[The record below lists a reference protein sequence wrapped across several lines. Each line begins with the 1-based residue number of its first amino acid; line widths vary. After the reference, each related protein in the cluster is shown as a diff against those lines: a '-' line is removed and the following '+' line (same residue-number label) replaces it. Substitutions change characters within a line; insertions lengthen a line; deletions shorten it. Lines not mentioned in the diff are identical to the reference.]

1 MEENLTPDF
10 PIFCTSSLKDSVSPA
25 TAHLV
30 AAYTANFGAPVIDDA
45 EEILMNMS
53 LKDLLKNSQYNSDR
67 SEREIRFADAGDHFE
82 TLDKDDWEELKHN
95 L

>member
-30 AAYTANFGAPVIDDA
+30 AAYTANLGAPVIDDA
-45 EEILMNMS
+45 EEIFIIWPEFLSSIAGINALMVYIIDVKFT
-53 LKDLLKNSQYNSDR
+53 L
-67 SEREIRFADAGDHFE
+67 IRFSSSSS
-82 TLDKDDWEELKHN
+82 LLSSIYPV
-95 L
+95 

>member
-45 EEILMNMS
+45 EEIFIICPEFFSSIAGINALMVYIIDVKFT
-53 LKDLLKNSQYNSDR
+53 L
-67 SEREIRFADAGDHFE
+67 IRFSSSSS
-82 TLDKDDWEELKHN
+82 LLSN
-95 L
+95 IYPV